1 MHVIALKIDH
11 TSITGFVMET
21 VPTRKFIL
29 SWSLLNEQATDVAQ
43 VQLTFMW
50 RRCSSHSLALPFS
63 YSFWRKRHC
72 QWRVSPRHCEL
83 TVRLTRRTESVKW
96 NVTALCWNWM
106 YQSSIVICKY
116 EQRLLTLRENQCSD
130 ESGKI
135 IDLRYQCQSWDQ
147 RVFFSYMYIRS
158 QTRYSAILTC
168 HSWKSVSRNY
178 RLHSI

>member
-63 YSFWRKRHC
+63 YK
-72 QWRVSPRHCEL
+72 
-83 TVRLTRRTESVKW
+83 
-96 NVTALCWNWM
+96 
-106 YQSSIVICKY
+106 
-116 EQRLLTLRENQCSD
+116 LLTEASLPVAGITATLRAYSLTYEENRICEVECYCVMLELDVSVIHSD
-130 ESGKI
+130 M
-135 IDLRYQCQSWDQ
+135 Q
-147 RVFFSYMYIRS
+147 IRTAPVNLERKPV
-158 QTRYSAILTC
+158 QW
-168 HSWKSVSRNY
+168 WKREKNRFVVSVSELVSSCLLFIYVHTKSNP
-178 RLHSI
+178 I